1 LIGDEDGGPRL
12 SREDPSDG
20 LIEEPANGTI
30 SRRRI
35 LWLAGTV
42 LLGSVTPMFLFPDEA
57 EAGRRRRRRRRK
69 KAASTVTPT
78 ACGGGTTLSSDEKR
92 ILDLHNQTRAR
103 YGLPP
108 LCVHPALTK
117 AARSHS
123 QDMLD
128 RDYSSHTSPDG
139 ETVKERIERF
149 GYTFS
154 GYSYYRYGENIYWGY
169 GSSSGPDN
177 AFDWWMSSS
186 DHRANILNKDFRDIG
201 IGVRKGT
208 YKTHGET
215 TMYTVDFGVRR

>member
-1 LIGDEDGGPRL
+1 VF
-12 SREDPSDG
+12 SRYASIVF
-20 LIEEPANGTI
+20 LTTMFAVIA
-30 SRRRI
+30 
-35 LWLAGTV
+35 A
-42 LLGSVTPMFLFPDEA
+42 LGVAAVASKEA
-57 EAGRRRRRRRRK
+57 
-69 KAASTVTPT
+69 KAASVTVTT
-78 ACGGGTTLSSDEKR
+78 CTGGTIDLTTAEKR
-92 ILDLHNQTRAR
+92 ILDLHNKAR
-103 YGLPP
+103 TKRGLKA
-108 LCVHPALTK
+108 LCVHPALME

-139 ETVKERIERF
+139 ETVKERLERF

-177 AFDWWMSSS
+177 AFNWWMSSS
-186 DHRANILNKDFRDIG
+186 GHRANILNKDFRDVG